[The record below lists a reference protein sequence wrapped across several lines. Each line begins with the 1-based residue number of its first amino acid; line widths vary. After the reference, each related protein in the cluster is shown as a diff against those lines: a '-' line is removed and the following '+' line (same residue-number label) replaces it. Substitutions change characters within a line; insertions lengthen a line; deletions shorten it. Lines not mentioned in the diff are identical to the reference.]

1 MRFLLKMGF
10 WIALIAF
17 FLPSFGGED
26 TEREGVNYFGAFVGA
41 QAALSDM
48 GGFCERAPAAC
59 EAGRDVGSYVAARV
73 GDGLAFGYAAIH
85 GRAFPGDETRV
96 AGTPPAASTAP
107 STAAPAGPSP
117 YTPPRR
123 TASPQAAPSSPAADP
138 MQTAA
143 IAAERVRRT
152 VAADAPFAM
161 PVRQGTSESA
171 AAPRPQGSI
180 PVQAALPARPAVP
193 TPAPRS

>member
-17 FLPSFGGED
+17 FLPSFGGEESD
-26 TEREGVNYFGAFVGA
+26 RDGVNYFGAFVGA

-59 EAGRDVGSYVAARV
+59 EAGRDVGTYVAARV
-73 GDGLAFGYAAIH
+73 GDGLAYGYAAVH
-85 GRAFPGDETRV
+85 GRAFPQAEPQV
-96 AGTPPAASTAP
+96 AVS
-107 STAAPAGPSP
+107 STAAPAGPAARGP
-117 YTPPRR
+117 TAYTPPRPAA
-123 TASPQAAPSSPAADP
+123 ASSSVSSARPPAADP

-152 VAADAPFAM
+152 VAAETSFAM
-161 PVRQGTSESA
+161 PVRQTSGETA

-180 PVQAALPARPAVP
+180 PLQAALPARPAVP